1 MAKVGNAWAAAEARP
16 GRRRGPTCVGRP
28 TGLDCNTSA
37 RGASSPRKGP
47 CPPPTEKLTQH
58 ETSFSL
64 TRADSRRAMK
74 GASHGYAA
82 TAAPSQPG
90 AVQETRKRSRR
101 SRQLESRGRCSRMG
115 GRLARLT
122 RETTR
127 RAHHPIRSRQFRSR
141 RRAHRRGRSE
151 EHTSELQSQLTIS
164 YAVFCLK

>member
-127 RAHHPIRSRQFRSR
+127 RARDRKSTRLNSSHQI
-141 RRAHRRGRSE
+141 
-151 EHTSELQSQLTIS
+151 IS
-164 YAVFCLK
+164 YAVFCLKKKWIQRGNESLSSN